1 MTGALAG
8 DVTIPKVGKLPKVA
22 VYGGVAAV
30 LALIIWQNHKAK
42 SAAATTGAAA
52 TTDPYPP
59 DGSTGNPADP
69 NSTDPSTGATYGDE
83 AAGYLGASSAAGSP
97 FGGSGGTG
105 GTISSAGAF
114 PWDGTYN
121 NPNDPYSMD
130 SATGNTYGNEGY
142 TGVGPGGGTTPTGP
156 PFSTNAQWSQY
167 VLNYFAQNQYADIA
181 GRTDAIG
188 QYIAGA
194 EVTTQQKQ
202 YIDDAIAVGGPPPVA
217 GTGGFPP
224 SIRVG
229 GSTTTTGTATVPK
242 VIGMTVTNADAAIR
256 AVGLVPGAHS
266 TETGTVNGQTP
277 GAGTKV
283 QKGSTVNLSVAASK
297 TTPPPGNT
305 VTVPRTDGLK
315 VGPAHND
322 IVRAGLVV
330 ANKVN
335 SNWTVHSTS
344 PGGGAKVAKG
354 SKVTINAAP

>member
-1 MTGALAG
+1 MAGALAG

-22 VYGGVAAV
+22 VYGGVAGV
-30 LALIIWQNHKAK
+30 LGLIIWQNHKAK
-42 SAAATTGAAA
+42 SAAATA

-59 DGSTGNPADP
+59 DGSTGNPSDP
-69 NSTDPSTGATYGDE
+69 NSTDPATGATYGDE
-83 AAGYLGASSAAGSP
+83 AAGYLGASSGAGSP
-97 FGGSGGTG
+97 FGGSGGTA

-130 SATGNTYGNEGY
+130 SATGNTYGAEGY

-167 VLNYFAQNQYADIA
+167 VLNYFVQNQYADIA
-181 GRTDAIG
+181 GRTDAVG
-188 QYIAGA
+188 EYIAGA
-194 EVTTQQKQ
+194 QVTTAQKQ

-217 GTGGFPP
+217 GSGGFPP
-224 SIRVG
+224 SIRVGG

-242 VIGMTVTNADAAIR
+242 VVGMTNVQAAAAIR
-256 AVGLVPGAHS
+256 AVGLVPGPQA
-266 TETGTVNGQTP
+266 TRTGVVNSQTP
-277 GAGTKV
+277 GPGTKV
-283 QKGSTVNLSVAASK
+283 QKGSTVDIGIAVSK
-297 TTPPPGNT
+297 TPPPPSNT

-315 VGPAHND
+315 VGPAYND